1 MTNPALEI
9 AVGLGSNL
17 TNSHTWTAVRTTH
30 GGKIHIGSS
39 FNGFFRTTT
48 MGGEDARFNAQGM
61 PVTCQRCQR
70 SAPAL
75 VRRLNNS

>member
-9 AVGLGSNL
+9 AKANAGDG
-17 TNSHTWTAVRTTH
+17 NSHAWVAVRTTH

-48 MGGEDARFNAQGM
+48 MCGEDARFNAQGM